1 MNRSYRLVFNHC
13 LGVMQVASELA
24 AGRRKNGS
32 GGATVLT
39 PPHIWRH
46 SLGALVL
53 ALSGALAPPA
63 QAQVSIAGDLWN
75 WDGNN
80 TWSPV
85 SPMTTPNTWVTNIF
99 IFALG
104 VEEGKTGTLTVSNG
118 AKVTG
123 DVIHVAYSGY
133 PRVGGNG
140 SVWVSGAGSR
150 IDING
155 MYVGNSGSGTLTI
168 ENGGV

>member
-1 MNRSYRLVFNHC
+1 
-13 LGVMQVASELA
+13 
-24 AGRRKNGS
+24 
-32 GGATVLT
+32 
-39 PPHIWRH
+39 
-46 SLGALVL
+46 
-53 ALSGALAPPA
+53 
-63 QAQVSIAGDLWN
+63 
-75 WDGNN
+75 
-80 TWSPV
+80 
-85 SPMTTPNTWVTNIF
+85 MTTPNTWDTNIF

-168 ENGGV
+168 ENGGVRHPTVRTLAQTLVRPALQLSVE